1 MDIGI
6 RQEKKLFLKS
16 VFHLRGDY
24 MTEFPVTAFELND
37 AEMQVILAEKQ
48 LKQETAWKAF
58 FGIILNR
65 ELEEI

>member
-1 MDIGI
+1 
-6 RQEKKLFLKS
+6 
-16 VFHLRGDY
+16 